1 MPDFSN
7 NASHEFWHEYQD
19 PSIYRVISFMEGVEN
34 WTYDGNH
41 DLEQKISELGGILE
55 DVGTIELNSNEEF
68 VQLCA
73 CIKTGRCLRILMCLD
88 TAYPGAASKVIM
100 HAENTT
106 KSDTDMAG
114 LFLRRNLVFERLRL
128 LGRVFSKERFE
139 FITKALEES
148 NYD

>member
-7 NASHEFWHEYQD
+7 NACHEFWHEYQD
-19 PSIYRVISFMEGVEN
+19 KTIYRVISFMEGVEQ
-34 WTYDGNH
+34 WTYDGNNE
-41 DLEQKISELGGILE
+41 LELKIKELADTLE
-55 DVGTIELNSNEEF
+55 HIGAVELNCNEEF
-68 VQLCA
+68 VQLCT

-100 HAENTT
+100 HAENST
-106 KSDTDMAG
+106 KSDGDIAG

-128 LGRVFSKERFE
+128 LGRIFSKERFN

>member
-1 MPDFSN
+1 
-7 NASHEFWHEYQD
+7 
-19 PSIYRVISFMEGVEN
+19 MEGVEQ
-34 WTYDGNH
+34 WTYDGNKE
-41 DLEQKISELGGILE
+41 LELKIKELADTLE
-55 DVGTIELNSNEEF
+55 HIGAVELNSNEEF
-68 VQLCA
+68 VQLCT

-100 HAENTT
+100 HAENST
-106 KSDTDMAG
+106 KSDGDIAG

-128 LGRVFSKERFE
+128 LGRIFSKERFN